1 MLANHTGLWGP
12 AKRRARSSRPNL
24 PYPTDGSGCTSW
36 DEEKEES
43 NRYMEGK
50 ALIKARILKKRRT
63 PPDRFS
69 FLFEMGYLKG
79 HVAEEDQSL
88 RKITVSD

>member
-1 MLANHTGLWGP
+1 
-12 AKRRARSSRPNL
+12 
-24 PYPTDGSGCTSW
+24 
-36 DEEKEES
+36 
-43 NRYMEGK
+43 MEGK

-88 RKITVSD
+88 RKITVSDWMHHQSEQIKCVILADAVKNCSPSYTRQS